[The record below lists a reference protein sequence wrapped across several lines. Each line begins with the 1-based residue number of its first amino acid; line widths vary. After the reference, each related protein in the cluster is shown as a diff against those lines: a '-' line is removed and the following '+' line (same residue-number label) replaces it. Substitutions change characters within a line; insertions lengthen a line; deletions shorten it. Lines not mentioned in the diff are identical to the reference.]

1 MAMQQ
6 VIDQLKIKG
15 ASNHVPVRNLSGGNQ
30 QKVVI
35 AKWLLTQAKILLL
48 YDLTRGID
56 VGTKQE
62 LYQLMRSLADAGT
75 GILFF
80 STELAELVGMCDRVL
95 VLYEGQVQRELKG
108 PEITEENLVAAALG
122 LTAGNGQMGG

>member
-1 MAMQQ
+1 
-6 VIDQLKIKG
+6 
-15 ASNHVPVRNLSGGNQ
+15 
-30 QKVVI
+30 
-35 AKWLLTQAKILLL
+35 L

-62 LYQLMRSLADAGT
+62 LYQLMRTLADEGT

-95 VLYEGQVQRELKG
+95 VLYEGQIQRELKG

-122 LTAGNGQMGG
+122 LNTANGKIGG